1 MPLYEYE
8 CKKCNVVFE
17 QIQSVSQR
25 DNAQCEECESFD
37 VKRKEVYETTM
48 GCDANVKPPSWFKEK
63 IDRIKGTVP
72 KKYHDSLDQSS
83 KTRWYASRSG
93 ETLTIICAYI
103 PPFLVLFLIP
113 FF

>member
-8 CKKCNVVFE
+8 CKKCQIVFE

-48 GCDANVKPPSWFKEK
+48 GCDAL
-63 IDRIKGTVP
+63 
-72 KKYHDSLDQSS
+72 HH
-83 KTRWYASRSG
+83 
-93 ETLTIICAYI
+93 I
-103 PPFLVLFLIP
+103 PL
-113 FF
+113 